1 VKNRRT
7 IAFAAV
13 ALAILL
19 LPLAGP
25 GGVVAA
31 IVLGTA
37 LLGAPLFVLLGALA
51 LSAFYFLTEGYDSI
65 EAYQGIVVRF
75 GDLGEKEPLLA
86 IVFFMLSGTIMA
98 RGEISRR
105 LVDFSRAVVG
115 WVPGGLAVSGVLACM
130 LFASISGS
138 SPATVVAIGGMLG
151 PTLIKQGYSER
162 FSHGLL
168 MSAGSLGILIPPS
181 IPMILYP
188 IVNQQ
193 EFIEVERLFAAGFG
207 PGFLLGLIF
216 AGLCVIQGIRD
227 KAPVDPFE
235 LGRLG
240 RATLD
245 GFWALLFPITILGG
259 IYGGILTAVEASA
272 FSVVYALLV
281 EIFIHRALTWRDVP
295 LIIKDT
301 TILLGSLLVIMVAA
315 YAFTEFLNAEQ
326 IPAALTEW
334 IQSFD
339 LGPIG
344 FLLIVNVLLIFVGM
358 AMDIMS
364 AMFVFVP
371 LLAPIAAAFGIDAV
385 HFGIIFIV
393 NLEIGYLTPP
403 VGLNLFVGSN
413 LFNRSIGH
421 VIKAVL
427 PFIAAMFI
435 GLGVV
440 TYVPAVSIGLA
451 DVILGV
457 EQPAESDLPDAPT
470 TPRGEAPM
478 TLEEMM
484 REAEGGAPAPKRVL
498 TMEEMMREAEA
509 TPDDEDQ
516 ENDGDDEIDALDEE
530 GDLEDDD

>member
-1 VKNRRT
+1 VKNRRLV
-7 IAFAAV
+7 AFAVV

-31 IVLGTA
+31 IVLGSA
-37 LLGAPLFVLLGALA
+37 LLGAPLFVLLGSLA
-51 LSAFYFLTEGYDSI
+51 LSSFYFLADGYDSI
-65 EAYQGIVVRF
+65 DAFQGIVVRF

-105 LVDFSRAVVG
+105 LVDFSRAIVG
-115 WVPGGLAVSGVLACM
+115 WMPGGLAVSGVLACM

-216 AGLCVIQGIRD
+216 ASMCVIQGIRD

-235 LGRLG
+235 LRRLKE
-240 RATLD
+240 ATLD

-281 EIFIHRALTWRDVP
+281 EIFIHHALRWSDVP
-295 LIIKDT
+295 VIIKDT

-315 YAFTEFLNAEQ
+315 YAFTEYLNAEQ
-326 IPAALTEW
+326 IPAELTAW
-334 IQSFD
+334 IQSFEF
-339 LGPIG
+339 GPIG

-358 AMDIMS
+358 AMDILS

-413 LFNRSIGH
+413 LFDRSIGH

-427 PFIAAMFI
+427 PFIAAMLV

-440 TYVPAVSIGLA
+440 TYVPAISVGFA
-451 DVILGV
+451 DVILGAEKPV
-457 EQPAESDLPDAPT
+457 EEVTPDLPSA
-470 TPRGEAPM
+470 PRGDAPM

-484 REAEGGAPAPKRVL
+484 REAEGGGGAKRVL
-498 TMEEMMREAEA
+498 TLEEMMREAEA
-509 TPDDEDQ
+509 TEDDASDDEA
-516 ENDGDDEIDALDEE
+516 ETEAEDDESD
-530 GDLEDDD
+530 GNED

>member
-1 VKNRRT
+1 MNRRWIT
-7 IAFAAV
+7 FGIV
-13 ALAILL
+13 ALVIAL
-19 LPLAGP
+19 LPLLGP
-25 GGVVAA
+25 GGVVAS
-31 IVLGTA
+31 IVLGSA
-37 LLGAPLFVLLGALA
+37 LLGAPLFVLLGTLALA
-51 LSAFYFLTEGYDSI
+51 SFYFLTEGYDSI

-86 IVFFMLSGTIMA
+86 IIFFMLSGTIMA

-105 LVDFSRAVVG
+105 LVDFSRAIVG
-115 WVPGGLAVSGVLACM
+115 WMPGGLAVSGVLACM

-138 SPATVVAIGGMLG
+138 SPATVVAIGGMLA

-162 FSHGLL
+162 FTHGLL

-181 IPMILYP
+181 IPMIIYP

-193 EFIEVERLFAAGFG
+193 AFIEVERLFAAGFG
-207 PGFLLGLIF
+207 PGFLLGGIF
-216 AGLCVIQGIRD
+216 AALCVIQGIRD
-227 KAPVDPFE
+227 KAPVERFE
-235 LGRLG
+235 LARLKT
-240 RATLD
+240 ATAE

-281 EIFIHRALTWRDVP
+281 EVFIHRALTWRDVP
-295 LIIKDT
+295 AIIKDT
-301 TILLGSLLVIMVAA
+301 TLLLGSLLVIMVAA
-315 YAFTEFLNAEQ
+315 YAFTEYLNAEQ
-326 IPAALTEW
+326 IPAELTAW

-339 LGPIG
+339 LGPVG
-344 FLLIVNVLLIFVGM
+344 FLLIVNVLLLFVGM

-371 LLAPIAAAFGIDAV
+371 LLAPMAAAFGIDPV

-413 LFNRSIGH
+413 LFERSIGH
-421 VIKAVL
+421 VIRSVL
-427 PFIAAMFI
+427 PFIAAMII

-440 TYVPAVSIGLA
+440 SYVPAISIGFA
-451 DVILGV
+451 DVILGAEKPV
-457 EQPAESDLPDAPT
+457 EAVPDAPVA
-470 TPRGEAPM
+470 PRGDAPM

-484 REAEGGAPAPKRVL
+484 REAEGGAAEPKRVQTL
-498 TMEEMMREAEA
+498 EEMMREAEMLDA
-509 TPDDEDQ
+509 ADDT
-516 ENDGDDEIDALDEE
+516 AA
-530 GDLEDDD
+530 DDDDTADE